1 MTCRTNARALFNAS
15 TVRSIPATIE
25 SLLRL
30 ILFGRSMRVHI
41 VMYVFYISEKR
52 FASCR
57 LKAWRSRPGENNVRR
72 NVRSTV
78 DLNLRFDPGPGRNDK
93 NKLYMLF
100 FICVLGSVIDFLG
113 EPFNPQSLNI
123 LDAVNSDTG
132 DTLNSLLL
140 SVLWYYLP
148 TVRDGEFVNLSDI
161 IRNVGS
167 EENVMNTMSLEN
179 VQNFTYTERSSVAS
193 FVPSPKLLTYREIR
207 LSYVIKSPCCVLA
220 FSSATKIW
228 TIFKAR
234 WLQVFYVKN
243 HP

>member
-1 MTCRTNARALFNAS
+1 
-15 TVRSIPATIE
+15 
-25 SLLRL
+25 
-30 ILFGRSMRVHI
+30 
-41 VMYVFYISEKR
+41 MYFIY
-52 FASCR
+52 
-57 LKAWRSRPGENNVRR
+57 PR
-72 NVRSTV
+72 NVSRLVDWKRDVVVRVKITCAETYGRQSTWTC
-78 DLNLRFDPGPGRNDK
+78 DSTRGQGEMIKTN
-93 NKLYMLF
+93 YICCF

-148 TVRDGEFVNLSDI
+148 MVRDGEFVNLSDI

-167 EENVMNTMSLEN
+167 DENVMNTISLEN
-179 VQNFTYTERSSVAS
+179 VQNFTYTERSSVVS